1 MTKSHDDPNSMTT
14 PSERVSHLDLLAR
27 LKSSFTDL
35 PDAPYPDLIDH
46 ERFAAYV
53 KTPHDVGGEP
63 DASIKFQNKEYE
75 AWEHNTYVS
84 CEVLGWRG
92 IWLSEERRRMG
103 NVDVGRTI
111 YLGLPYYGRW
121 LLAAA
126 RILVE
131 KHHITLGEL
140 TDRLAEV
147 KARYEGGLEG
157 KTLEARP
164 KSEGDG
170 AGVERNLHHTHAVG
184 KGDPQVYSG
193 RAGEANFRVGDKVR
207 VRDLPALFYTRTQEF
222 VRGAEGEIAAVAYE
236 SLAAEDEAW
245 DRHDQRPE
253 WFYIVRFNLSELW
266 HGYTGTKSD
275 TLQTELPERWLE
287 ALA

>member
-1 MTKSHDDPNSMTT
+1 VTT
-14 PSERVSHLDLLAR
+14 PSERVSHLDLMAR
-27 LKSSFTDL
+27 LRSAFTDL
-35 PDAPYPDLIDH
+35 PDAPYPDLIGH

-53 KTPHDVGGEP
+53 KTVHDVGGEP
-63 DASIKFQNKEYE
+63 DAPIKFENKQYE
-75 AWEHNTYVS
+75 VWEHDTYVL

-111 YLGLPYYGRW
+111 YLGLPYYARW

-131 KHHITLGEL
+131 KHHITVGEL

-147 KARYEGGLEG
+147 RERYQGGVEG
-157 KTLEARP
+157 KALDARP
-164 KSEGDG
+164 RFAGDCS
-170 AGVERNLHHTHAVG
+170 GVRRNHHHMDAVG

-193 RAGEANFRVGDKVR
+193 QAGDAKFRVGDKVR
-207 VRDLPALFYTRTQEF
+207 VRELPALFYTRTQEY
-222 VRGAEGEIAAVAYE
+222 VRGAVGEVAAVSYE

-253 WFYIVRFNLSELW
+253 WFYIVRFNMSELW
-266 HGYTGTKSD
+266 HGYTGTTSD

-287 ALA
+287 AST

>member
-1 MTKSHDDPNSMTT
+1 MTT
-14 PSERVSHLDLLAR
+14 PADRVAQLDLMAR
-27 LKSSFTDL
+27 LKSAFTDL
-35 PDAPYPDLIDH
+35 PDAPYPDLINH

-63 DASIKFQNKEYE
+63 DAPIKFENKQYE
-75 AWEHNTYVS
+75 LWEHNTYVL

-131 KHHITLGEL
+131 KQHITLGEL
-140 TDRLAEV
+140 TERLAEV
-147 KARYEGGLEG
+147 KARYEGSVAG
-157 KTLEARP
+157 KTLDARP
-164 KSEGDG
+164 RFTGDG
-170 AGVERNLHHTHAVG
+170 SAVKRNLHHTHAVG

-193 RAGEANFRVGDKVR
+193 QAGEAKFRVGDTVR
-207 VRDLPALFYTRTQEF
+207 VRELPALFYTRTQEY

-253 WFYIVRFNLSELW
+253 WFYIVRFNLSRLW
-266 HGYTGTKSD
+266 HGYTGTTSD

-287 ALA
+287 SAT